1 MFHQDRK
8 VISLPIWF
16 LKLVRRAI
24 ADWRIAENGAW
35 ALFDKLMKLML
46 LFHKIESEARL
57 LIPAAFKL
65 CEIDAKVELL
75 ELVLPTEL
83 DTV

>member
-1 MFHQDRK
+1 
-8 VISLPIWF
+8 
-16 LKLVRRAI
+16 
-24 ADWRIAENGAW
+24 
-35 ALFDKLMKLML
+35 MKLML

-57 LIPAAFKL
+57 LVPAAFQL
-65 CEIDAKVELL
+65 SEIDAKVELL